1 MVVAPFATRLL
12 PSPGWLRRLLHLRW
26 SESGRCFVTRGGA
39 CMTPTEPGIV
49 NRVLLVDDDGTVREM
64 MNQALMRKGF
74 EVVTASSVPEAL
86 RHIADE
92 TFDVLITDLHMPEA
106 GDGFTVV
113 SAMHHSQPHA
123 LTMLVS
129 GYPDVESAMAAI
141 LLEADEVLVKPFEV
155 GRLTDLIHERLDNRE
170 PHQRQPK
177 ERVGAILLRCSE
189 EIIQDWL
196 MRSKRSCELNHL
208 ELNDEER
215 TGHLPKLVEDLST
228 RLSKSSTATK
238 DGDAIFSAAAVA
250 HGKLRYQQGYTPEML
265 VHESRIFQVTIFST
279 LQNNM
284 NALDFSLL
292 LPDVMTIADEMDAQ
306 LTQSMGSYMKLM
318 KSTAA

>member
-1 MVVAPFATRLL
+1 MGTQ
-12 PSPGWLRRLLHLRW
+12 
-26 SESGRCFVTRGGA
+26 
-39 CMTPTEPGIV
+39 TEPRV
-49 NRVLLVDDDGTVREM
+49 ANRVLLVDDDGAVRDM
-64 MNQALMRKGF
+64 MNQALSRKGF
-74 EVVTASSVPEAL
+74 EVVTASSVTEAL
-86 RHIADE
+86 RHIADD
-92 TFDVLITDLHMPEA
+92 TFDVLITDLHMPDA

-113 SAMHHSQPHA
+113 SAMRHSQPQA

-155 GRLTDLIHERLDNRE
+155 GKLTDLIHERLDNRK
-170 PHQRQPK
+170 PHDRQPK

-196 MRSKRSCELNHL
+196 TRTKHSCELNHL
-208 ELNDEER
+208 RLSDEER
-215 TGHLPKLVEDLST
+215 TGHLPKLVEDLSI
-228 RLSKSSTATK
+228 RLGKSSAAMK
-238 DGDAIFSAAAVA
+238 DSDAVFSAAAVA
-250 HGKLRYQQGYTPEML
+250 HGKLRYSQGYTPEML
-265 VHESRIFQVTIFST
+265 VHESRILQVTIFGT

-292 LPDVMTIADEMDAQ
+292 LPDVMTIADEVDAQ